1 MLDRHQPLIL
11 FDEPAWESLR
21 SAAEKVRPEAL
32 DWFRLRT
39 QAEEIALSPGF
50 EELFGLDLNLIDEYP
65 HQIEAALTVLRRM
78 RGRALLADE
87 VGLGKTIEA
96 GLVMKE
102 LLLRGLAPKILILVP
117 ASLTVQW
124 QEEME
129 TKFGESFVINRT
141 EEGWEEH
148 QRLIGSLDTAKRP
161 NHARRIEAVEWDLL
175 IVDEAHKLRNH
186 RTQLWRFVN
195 RLRKRYVLFLT
206 ATPVHNDL
214 RELYNL
220 ITVLKPG
227 LLGTYPQ
234 FRRKFIKPGEDR
246 RQARNRTR
254 LKALLRDVMIRNRRS
269 QVSVK
274 FPPRNAF
281 TVGVI
286 LSREEREL
294 YESVSEA
301 LREQARA
308 GRPSARGTAG
318 LRLVSLQEQLCSS
331 PFAIART
338 LERIAEKGVDPWPRL
353 AAMAKAVST
362 CGKIESTIKII
373 TEAQDK
379 AIVFTDYRAT
389 QEQLMARLD
398 AEGVRA
404 VAFHGGLS
412 SRKKERAVQSF
423 REDVAVLVS
432 TESGAEGRNLQ
443 FCNVMINY
451 DLPWNPMKLEQRI
464 GRIHRLG
471 QQREVFVFNLAA
483 RGTIEE
489 RILDLLTRKI
499 RMFELVI
506 GELDLILGR
515 MEGGATF
522 EGTLRKIWLEST
534 SDHELTGRLDD
545 FGDRLVQ
552 ARDRFAGV
560 KEAELIVSKI
570 FE

>member
-11 FDEPAWESLR
+11 FDEPAWKSLR
-21 SAAEKVRPEAL
+21 SAVEKGRPDPLA
-32 DWFRLRT
+32 WFRLRT
-39 QAEEIALSPGF
+39 EAEEIALSPGF
-50 EELFGLDLNLIDEYP
+50 EELLGLDLNLIDEYP

-102 LLLRGLAPKILILVP
+102 LLLRGLARKVLVLVP

-129 TKFGESFVINRT
+129 TKFGESFVINRA

-186 RTQLWRFVN
+186 RTQLWRFMN

-234 FRRKFIKPGEDR
+234 FRKQFIQPGEDR
-246 RQARNRTR
+246 RRAKSRAR
-254 LKALLRDVMIRNRRS
+254 LKTLLRDVMIRNRRGHI
-269 QVSVK
+269 SVK
-274 FPPRNAF
+274 FPPRHAY
-281 TVGVI
+281 TVTVD
-286 LSREEREL
+286 LSREERDL
-294 YESVSEA
+294 YESVSEV

-308 GRPSARGTAG
+308 GESARRGTAG
-318 LRLVSLQEQLCSS
+318 LRLVTMQEQLCSS
-331 PFAIART
+331 PFAIASA
-338 LERIAEKGVDPWPRL
+338 LERMAQRERDPWQKL
-353 AAMAKAVST
+353 AIKARGITS
-362 CGKIESTIKII
+362 CGKIDSTVLII
-373 TEAQDK
+373 AEAQDK
-379 AIVFTDYRAT
+379 ALVFTDYRST
-389 QEQLMARLD
+389 QEQLLSRLD
-398 AEGVRA
+398 AEGIPA

-412 SRKKERAVQSF
+412 PRAKEQAVEMF
-423 REDVAVLVS
+423 RENATVLVS

-483 RGTIEE
+483 KGTIEE

-506 GELDLILGR
+506 GELDLILGQ

-522 EGTLRKIWLEST
+522 ETTLRRIWLESASNKAMT
-534 SDHELTGRLDD
+534 ESLDD
-545 FGDRLVQ
+545 FGDRLVK
-552 ARDRFAGV
+552 ARNRFAGIRD
-560 KEAELIVSKI
+560 AELIVSQI
-570 FE
+570 FQ